1 MLKKYDDFLLESLL
15 MESILVYSDDF
26 RKILK
31 NVESPIATY
40 LLDVE
45 DVDLELSNNYIDISD
60 KPDQISFI
68 SDEKGQKLANAKNIQ
83 YIGSNLNSYISDYF
97 IDNVCV
103 PLEFDTKGKF
113 LMELPV
119 NSSNG
124 TILKT
129 LNYDGKIY
137 YKCQFDDDIYLL
149 NSENSMI
156 IGKTPFNSNRQDI
169 KIGRGIR
176 GILNSAKIKYTD
188 SEIETFVN
196 KYKAEI
202 DILNDQFNNFELTSG
217 SDIAYW
223 YNSNRYYSDS
233 GTLGNSCMADVNSG
247 RFDIYCDNPDVC
259 KLLILKQDKSKI
271 KGRALVWKLS
281 NGDTFMDR
289 VYTNNDNDFELFNK
303 YAKLNGW
310 KRKKANDSSTDFVVV
325 LPNGEEV
332 DSGSLKINIKG
343 GSFYYYP
350 YLDTFCYYYIQNNGI
365 LSNSDDLRGD
375 YITLCDADDGKWN
388 EYCYDCE
395 ESGTRECGRCEGYGK
410 VDCDECKGSCKVE
423 CSECEG
429 SCKVECSECEG
440 CGEIEG
446 EDGEMVECSECE
458 GDGKV
463 ECSECEGDGKVE
475 CSECEGDG
483 RLECPNCDGEGEVE
497 CHCRN

>member
-40 LLDVE
+40 LLDAE

-103 PLEFDTKGKF
+103 PLEFDTKGK
-113 LMELPV
+113 LIMDLPV
-119 NSSNG
+119 NSSKG

-137 YKCQFDDDIYLL
+137 YKCQFDNDIYLL
-149 NSENSMI
+149 NSNNSMI

-202 DILNDQFNNFELTSG
+202 DILKDQFNNFELTSG

-223 YNSNRYYSDS
+223 YNHRNYFVRS
-233 GTLGNSCMADVNSG
+233 GTLGNSCMSNVPD
-247 RFDIYCDNPDVC
+247 RYLEIYTANPNQCSLVIFFT
-259 KLLILKQDKSKI
+259 KFVALMRILKVSEPFQPQFLRKMVNWCM
-271 KGRALVWKLS
+271 LLS
-281 NGDTFMDR
+281 
-289 VYTNNDNDFELFNK
+289 
-303 YAKLNGW
+303 
-310 KRKKANDSSTDFVVV
+310 
-325 LPNGEEV
+325 
-332 DSGSLKINIKG
+332 
-343 GSFYYYP
+343 
-350 YLDTFCYYYIQNNGI
+350 
-365 LSNSDDLRGD
+365 
-375 YITLCDADDGKWN
+375 
-388 EYCYDCE
+388 
-395 ESGTRECGRCEGYGK
+395 
-410 VDCDECKGSCKVE
+410 
-423 CSECEG
+423 
-429 SCKVECSECEG
+429 
-440 CGEIEG
+440 
-446 EDGEMVECSECE
+446 
-458 GDGKV
+458 
-463 ECSECEGDGKVE
+463 
-475 CSECEGDG
+475 
-483 RLECPNCDGEGEVE
+483 
-497 CHCRN
+497 